1 MTVKAS
7 GAGEDPAT
15 GNYDVRRVR
24 NIGIVAH
31 IDAGKTT
38 LTERI
43 LYYTGKIHK
52 LGEVHEGTAEM
63 DWMDQERE
71 RGITITAAATTV
83 SWRGHQINIIDTPG
97 HVDFTA
103 EVERSLRVLD
113 GAVVVF
119 SGVEGVESQSE
130 TVWRQ
135 ADRYRVP
142 RIAFVNKLDRIEADY
157 EATLRAMEERL
168 GAVPLPLFFPWRDAE
183 GRLMGMVDVLRG
195 QAVRWDQSTR
205 GEKFSFLPLPPELEG
220 EWRRHREA
228 LLERL
233 AELSDR
239 VAEAY
244 LAGEDLS
251 PEELLP
257 VIRQA
262 TLERGWVPTCGGSAL
277 GNIGVQPVLDAVV
290 DFLPSPVD
298 VPPVV
303 GFSTDGNRNEE
314 RYASPEEPLAAL
326 VFKVAA
332 DPYAGRLLYTRV
344 YSGALSEGQVVLNA
358 TSGTKVRVTKVFR
371 LHANRRQRLPR
382 ALAGDIVGLISS
394 DRVLTGDTL
403 CDPAAPL
410 HLEPI
415 AFPEPVVFVAV
426 EPRSEAEAEALLAA
440 LEKISQEDPT
450 FHVREDESTGQLLVG
465 GMGELHLEV
474 QLRRVRDEFRVP
486 HRVGQPRVAYKET
499 LARQVEVTE
508 ELDRVLGGR
517 GQYAKLKVNFR
528 PLPPGS
534 GFAFR
539 AQVPP
544 EELPPHFVEAARR
557 GIEGALA
564 ASPIGGYPLVDLEA
578 VVVGG
583 AFHPVDSSEIAFEA
597 CGTAAL
603 RRAVQQAGV
612 VLLEPIATG
621 DIITPSEYL
630 GEVVSDLG
638 RRRGEVRGIEAK
650 GTFEIIQVAIPLAE
664 TFGYA
669 TRLRSLTQ
677 GRATYTLRV
686 THYAA
691 VPEQLAREILRSRG
705 Y

>member
-1 MTVKAS
+1 
-7 GAGEDPAT
+7 
-15 GNYDVRRVR
+15 
-24 NIGIVAH
+24 I
-31 IDAGKTT
+31 
-38 LTERI
+38 
-43 LYYTGKIHK
+43 
-52 LGEVHEGTAEM
+52 
-63 DWMDQERE
+63 
-71 RGITITAAATTV
+71 
-83 SWRGHQINIIDTPG
+83 
-97 HVDFTA
+97 
-103 EVERSLRVLD
+103 
-113 GAVVVF
+113 
-119 SGVEGVESQSE
+119 
-130 TVWRQ
+130 
-135 ADRYRVP
+135 
-142 RIAFVNKLDRIEADY
+142 
-157 EATLRAMEERL
+157 
-168 GAVPLPLFFPWRDAE
+168 
-183 GRLMGMVDVLRG
+183 
-195 QAVRWDQSTR
+195 ST
-205 GEKFSFLPLPPELEG
+205 
-220 EWRRHREA
+220 
-228 LLERL
+228 
-233 AELSDR
+233 
-239 VAEAY
+239 
-244 LAGEDLS
+244 
-251 PEELLP
+251 
-257 VIRQA
+257 
-262 TLERGWVPTCGGSAL
+262 
-277 GNIGVQPVLDAVV
+277 
-290 DFLPSPVD
+290 
-298 VPPVV
+298 
-303 GFSTDGNRNEE
+303 
-314 RYASPEEPLAAL
+314 
-326 VFKVAA
+326 
-332 DPYAGRLLYTRV
+332 
-344 YSGALSEGQVVLNA
+344 
-358 TSGTKVRVTKVFR
+358 
-371 LHANRRQRLPR
+371 
-382 ALAGDIVGLISS
+382 

-415 AFPEPVVFVAV
+415 AFPEPVVFMAV
-426 EPRSEAEAEALLAA
+426 EPRSEAEAGALLSA

-450 FHVREDESTGQLLVG
+450 FQVQEDEATGQILVG

-499 LARQVEVTE
+499 LAREVEVTE
-508 ELDRVLGGR
+508 ELERVLGGR
-517 GQYAKLKVNFR
+517 GQYAKLRLRFR

-534 GFAFR
+534 GFSFLSQAS
-539 AQVPP
+539 P
-544 EELPPHFVEAARR
+544 EEVPPHFLEAARR

-578 VVVGG
+578 VVLGG
-583 AFHPVDSSEIAFEA
+583 AFHLVDSSEIAFEA

>member
-1 MTVKAS
+1 MD
-7 GAGEDPAT
+7 GPE
-15 GNYDVRRVR
+15 YDIRKVR

-52 LGEVHEGTAEM
+52 MGEVHEGTAEM

-83 SWRGHQINIIDTPG
+83 RWRGRQINIIDTPG

-142 RIAFVNKLDRIEADY
+142 RIAFINKLDRVESDFPAALRAIEA
-157 EATLRAMEERL
+157 RL
-168 GAVPLPLFFPWRDAE
+168 GAVALPLLFPWRDPD
-183 GRLMGMVDVLRG
+183 GRLLGMVDVLRG
-195 QAVRWDQSTR
+195 EAIRWDRASR
-205 GEKFSFLPLPPELEG
+205 GETFERLPLPA
-220 EWRRHREA
+220 EA
-228 LLERL
+228 RADYERYRDQLFERL
-233 AELSDR
+233 AELSDE

-244 LAGEDLS
+244 LAGEEVP
-251 PEELLP
+251 PEAVLP
-257 VIRQA
+257 LIRKA
-262 TLERGWVPTCGGSAL
+262 AVERRWVPVLGGSAL

-290 DFLPSPVD
+290 DFLPSPLD
-298 VPPVV
+298 VPPVE
-303 GFSTDGNRNEE
+303 GFGPDGHRTET
-314 RYASPEEPLAAL
+314 RQPDPSEPLAAL
-326 VFKVAA
+326 VFKVAT
-332 DPYAGRLLYTRV
+332 DPYAGRLLYTRI
-344 YSGALSEGQVVLNA
+344 YSGALSEGETVLNA
-358 TSGTKVRVTKVFR
+358 TSGHKVRVTKLFR
-371 LHANRRQRLPR
+371 LHAGRRERLER
-382 ALAGDIVGLISS
+382 AMAGDIVGLISS

-403 CDPAAPL
+403 CDPGHPL

-415 AFPEPVVFVAV
+415 AFPEPVVFMAV
-426 EPRSEAEAEALLAA
+426 EPRSEAEEEALLSA
-440 LEKISQEDPT
+440 LDKIAQEDPT

-474 QLRRVRDEFRVP
+474 QLRRVREEFGVP
-486 HRVGQPRVAYKET
+486 HRVG
-499 LARQVEVTE
+499 
-508 ELDRVLGGR
+508 
-517 GQYAKLKVNFR
+517 GQYAKLRVRFE
-528 PLPPGS
+528 PLPRGG
-534 GFAFR
+534 GFSFSCA
-539 AQVPP
+539 VPP
-544 EELPPHFVEAARR
+544 EVLPPHFVEAARR

-564 ASPIGGYPLVDLEA
+564 ASPVGGYPVVDVA
-578 VVVGG
+578 VTVVGG
-583 AFHPVDSSEIAFEA
+583 AANPVDSTEIAFEA
-597 CGTAAL
+597 CGTQAL
-603 RRAVQQAGV
+603 RRALEEAGV
-612 VLLEPIATG
+612 SLLEPIVEG

-638 RRRGEVRGIEAK
+638 RRRGEVRSIEAK
-650 GTFEIIQVAIPLAE
+650 GTFEIVHVAIPLAE

-686 THYAA
+686 THYDV
-691 VPEQLAREILRSRG
+691 VPEQIAREVLRSRG
-705 Y
+705 YQYG